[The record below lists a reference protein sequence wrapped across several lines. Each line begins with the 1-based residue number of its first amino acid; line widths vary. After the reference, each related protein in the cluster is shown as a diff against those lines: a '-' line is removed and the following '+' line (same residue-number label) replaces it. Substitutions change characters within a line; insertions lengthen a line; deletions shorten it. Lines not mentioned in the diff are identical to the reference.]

1 MEQRPAFDPKRL
13 LVFREVVRAGSI
25 SAGAR
30 RLGWTQ
36 PAVSQHLGALERA
49 AGMPLLLR
57 STRGV
62 ETTEPGRALL
72 AHADAV
78 AARLADARAEVD
90 AFADRATGRVRVAAF
105 PSGAAVILPPALRR
119 LADRHPSL
127 RVDLTEAE
135 PPEALDLVRSG
146 DADVALTFSYDAVSY
161 DPAEDRGADVA
172 ATAVGSDATRLVL
185 PRDHPGAV
193 GIGDLTEL
201 AKEIW
206 IAGCPRCRAHLLA
219 ATADAGFAP
228 DIRHTT
234 DDYVLVQALAA
245 QGLGVA
251 LLPETALL
259 AFRHDGVVAVPAPS
273 TRPRQHHLVHRPGAQ
288 DLPAVSAVITAI
300 GRTSPAPVATSG
312 PPGTAARA

>member
-1 MEQRPAFDPKRL
+1 MSQRPPFDPRRL

-57 STRGV
+57 GARGV
-62 ETTEPGRALL
+62 EPTEPGRALL

-90 AFADRATGRVRVAAF
+90 GFADRAAGRVRVAAF

-135 PPEALDLVRSG
+135 PPQAIGLVRSG
-146 DADVALTFSYDAVSY
+146 DADVALAFSYEQAEDLGADITVTPVGADTTRVILPRGHALADGPQDLAQLSDAV
-161 DPAEDRGADVA
+161 
-172 ATAVGSDATRLVL
+172 
-185 PRDHPGAV
+185 
-193 GIGDLTEL
+193 
-201 AKEIW
+201 W
-206 IAGCPRCRAHLLA
+206 IAGCPRCRSHLLA
-219 ATADAGFAP
+219 SASASGFSP
-228 DIRHTT
+228 DVRHST
-234 DDYVLVQALAA
+234 DDYVLVQGLVAHD
-245 QGLGVA
+245 LGVA
-251 LLPETALL
+251 LLPATALQ
-259 AFRHDGVVAVPAPS
+259 AFRHPDVVAPPAPG
-273 TRPRQHHLVHRPGAQ
+273 TRARLHHVVHRTGAQ
-288 DLPAVSAVITAI
+288 DIPAVSAVIAAI
-300 GRTSPAPVATSG
+300 GSTTPSR
-312 PPGTAARA
+312 

>member
-1 MEQRPAFDPKRL
+1 MSQRPPFDPRRL

-57 STRGV
+57 GARGV
-62 ETTEPGRALL
+62 EPTEPGRALL

-78 AARLADARAEVD
+78 AGRLADARAEVD
-90 AFADRATGRVRVAAF
+90 GFADRAAGRVRVAAF

-119 LADRHPSL
+119 LADDHPSL

-135 PPEALDLVRSG
+135 PPQALDLVRSG
-146 DADVALTFSYDAVSY
+146 DADVALTFSYDG
-161 DPAEDRGADVA
+161 AEDLGADVTV
-172 ATAVGSDATRLVL
+172 TAVGADATRLVL
-185 PRDHPGAV
+185 PLDHALAAGPQ
-193 GIGDLTEL
+193 DLTEL
-201 AKEIW
+201 SDEVW
-206 IAGCPRCRAHLLA
+206 IAGCPRCRSHLLDSA
-219 ATADAGFAP
+219 AEAGFAP

-234 DDYVLVQALAA
+234 DDYVLVQALVA

-251 LLPETALL
+251 LLPETALQ
-259 AFRHDGVVAVPAPS
+259 AFRHPDVAAPS
-273 TRPRQHHLVHRPGAQ
+273 APGTRARRHHVVHRTGAQ
-288 DLPAVSAVITAI
+288 DIPAVAAVIAAI
-300 GRTSPAPVATSG
+300 GTTTPSP
-312 PPGTAARA
+312 